1 VLGFIENGIFVA
13 VIAHG
18 LIGIS
23 LIWDKVLLKNPGT
36 RNLFSYVFWLGSLSV
51 FGVLLV
57 PFGYKSAPLVVIV
70 VAFAVGVVHLVAVF
84 FYYVALKYG
93 EASETLAIMG
103 GFSPVATMV
112 IGFALLSQRMTGGQL
127 IGFALMTAGGFVMF
141 FSEKIRLKRLM
152 PPMLLASGLMGLAE
166 VGAKVVY
173 NHTNFITGS
182 VWFTIGTFTGAMALL
197 IPREWRRQIF
207 SEASRDNPRNRFW
220 YFANRFVAGVG
231 SFLFVYAISLTY
243 PAMVDAI
250 SGVRYAIIFVGALL
264 LTNLKPRWLK
274 ENFGGW
280 RLATKVVATTFV
292 IAGLALASIS
302 GGNDAARTVS
312 ASRRHRPQRTATRLE
327 LPESQSRANLSADYS
342 NRQRPAVSLVPL
354 R

>member
-1 VLGFIENGIFVA
+1 MGSCGKDVVLKFIENGIFVA

-70 VAFAVGVVHLVAVF
+70 VAFAVGVVHLMAVF

-93 EASETLAIMG
+93 EATETLAIMG

-141 FSEKIRLKRLM
+141 FSEKIRLKTLM

-166 VGAKVVY
+166 VAAKVVY

-182 VWFTIGTFTGAMALL
+182 VWFTIGTFAGAMALL
-197 IPREWRRQIF
+197 VPRKWRSQIF

-220 YFANRFVAGVG
+220 YFVNRFVSGVG
-231 SFLFVYAISLTY
+231 SFLVVYAISLTY

-250 SGVRYAIIFVGALL
+250 SGVRYAIIFVAALL
-264 LTNLKPRWLK
+264 LTNLKPQWLK

-280 RLATKVVATTFV
+280 RLATKILATSFVV
-292 IAGLALASIS
+292 AGLALASIS
-302 GGNDAARTVS
+302 GHNYASRAVS
-312 ASRRHRPQRTATRLE
+312 AAVQRQPQR
-327 LPESQSRANLSADYS
+327 ADNDS
-342 NRQRPAVSLVPL
+342 NCRRREA